1 MERVF
6 NAKCIWVSSCL
17 RIVENVETTFY
28 WMIGEWC
35 VSNFETLPLTRYIRE
50 WNTVESEW
58 WIVCVECGCIF
69 VSSWENVAESKNQAF
84 LNLVSATFWIES
96 MYGTVINVKTKGI
109 RTEITILRDVSNESV
124 CGWFFFEFLNFW
136 VCMPW
141 IIYAMRDGIKK
152 IVIFFFEIVSHMKDR
167 TFKSMCCAN
176 PFQ

>member
-109 RTEITILRDVSNESV
+109 RN
-124 CGWFFFEFLNFW
+124 WNNNFEGCIKWECVWMIFFLNFW
-136 VCMPW
+136 VTHDFGLWTMTIPTHS
-141 IIYAMRDGIKK
+141 ASR
-152 IVIFFFEIVSHMKDR
+152 SHICLDSHHTAEKR
-167 TFKSMCCAN
+167 GT
-176 PFQ
+176 